1 LKIKQYII
9 TKIIKPVIKYNKAY
23 YEVELK
29 NYEDNIIVE
38 RELLI
43 EDIGKMISRFE
54 NKNKIKFYDI
64 KNQKTNKI
72 TKRCYYGWTI

>member
-72 TKRCYYGWTI
+72 TKRCYYG